1 MDTVPLCNLF
11 FIVVLLFV
19 QTIISIFYFSMEEL
33 SDSDFNPGDC
43 GKEVYDRFHDR
54 PLLLR
59 RAFWSGSAV
68 CMTIYGILAYQII
81 FSVSLGSG
89 AIYDIIVHILVFLL
103 GLIIYLSVSVFTP
116 YHLSDK
122 HPKKTFVRLY
132 RGFSIISCIIF
143 VIAYLADLFSVG
155 LSMLFGEDPRPATED
170 VTEEDVISMVG
181 EAQEQ
186 GNILA
191 SEAEMIQN
199 IFEFDEKDAKDIMI
213 NRTSIIAIDGESTF
227 HDTLLSFNENKVSRM
242 PVYHEDLDDILG
254 IVHMKEVLK
263 YSDRPEFYEKKLT
276 ELPELMRSAE
286 FVPETHGINTLFTQM
301 QLKKSHMVIVVDEY
315 GQTSG
320 IVTMEDILEEIVG
333 NIQDEH
339 DEEEQSVRKVRPD
352 TFLMQGQ
359 TSLSEVS
366 ETLSEDFSSEEFETL
381 NGFLTD
387 QIGRVPDDH
396 EHFSVETRG
405 FRFDV
410 LDVKNR
416 IIQDVRVQK
425 CSEPETAAAE

>member
-1 MDTVPLCNLF
+1 MDTVPLCNY
-11 FIVVLLFV
+11 FIIFLVIFI
-19 QTIISIFYFSMEEL
+19 QTVISIFYFSMEEL
-33 SDSDFNPGDC
+33 MDSDFTEDE
-43 GKEVYDRFHDR
+43 KSRAVYDRFHDS

-59 RAFWSGSAV
+59 RVFWSGSAV
-68 CMTIYGILAYQII
+68 CMSVFGIISYGIIGFYLSQNTFWAVKY
-81 FSVSLGSG
+81 
-89 AIYDIIVHILVFLL
+89 LVFIA
-103 GLIIYLSVSVFTP
+103 GLILYLSISVFTP

-122 HPKKTFVRLY
+122 HPKRTFSKLY
-132 RGFSIISCIIF
+132 RVFCVIDVILYVISYLANLLSVGFSMIF
-143 VIAYLADLFSVG
+143 G
-155 LSMLFGEDPRPATED
+155 LDPRSATED
-170 VTEEDVISMVG
+170 VTEEDVISMVAEG
-181 EAQEQ
+181 QEQ

-213 NRTSIIAIDGESTF
+213 NRTSIVAIDGEVTF
-227 HDTLLSFNENKVSRM
+227 RETIACFNKNSVSRM
-242 PVYHEDLDDILG
+242 PVYEEDLDKIIG

-263 YSDRPEFYEKKLT
+263 YSDCPEYYDRQLKS
-276 ELPELMRSAE
+276 LPELMRPAE

-301 QLKKSHMVIVVDEY
+301 QIKKSHMVIVVDEY

-339 DEEEQSVRKVRPD
+339 DEEEESVREVRPD
-352 TFLMQGQ
+352 TFLMNGM
-359 TSLSEVS
+359 TELSEAS
-366 ETLSEDFSSEEFETL
+366 DTLGVDITSEEFETL

-387 QIGRVPDDH
+387 SIGRVPNEH
-396 EHFSVETRG
+396 EHFTVEHKG

-416 IIQDVRVQK
+416 IIQDVRVSK
-425 CSEPETAAAE
+425 CEKEEVIRKF